1 MQLQFLDAASV
12 LPDAGI
18 VVCIGRRKSG
28 KTVNILDLLFQKRNA
43 FSHGIVF
50 CGSKATCRE
59 YQQHIPSV
67 FIHDEFNP
75 KLLESIVNKQERDVE
90 MGTAKPIFVLLDDLM
105 YAKGAVT
112 KDKTVRRIA
121 FNGRHAK
128 IFLILSMQYSMDLDP
143 SIRQQI
149 DFVFLSREKNV
160 HYREKLYNAYNV
172 CFDTFKSFDRA
183 MQGCTQ
189 NFETFVL
196 SSASDTQSD
205 KPEDNCFWFK
215 SKLGRKFRMNAK
227 GSWWKF
233 HRRMYDPKHFLRGCG
248 SDQATVTLVAAPKT
262 NIEKA
267 PEILH
272 TKEGKHFLQS
282 QRLKNIGPR
291 QGIGTGVTRNIVI

>member
-1 MQLQFLDAASV
+1 MQLRFLDVATG
-12 LPDAGI
+12 LPDSGI

-28 KTVNILDLLFQKRNA
+28 KTVNILDILYHKRMS

-112 KDKTVRRIA
+112 RDKTVRRIA

-149 DFVFLSREKNV
+149 DFVFLSREKNK

-172 CFDTFKSFDRA
+172 CFESPSAFDRA
-183 MQGCTQ
+183 MTSCT
-189 NFETFVL
+189 NDFETFVL

-205 KPEDNCFWFK
+205 KPEDNAFWFK
-215 SKLGRKFRMNAK
+215 SKPGRKFKMNAK

-233 HRRMYDPKHFLRGCG
+233 HRRMYDPKHFLRNDGG
-248 SDQATVTLVAAPKT
+248 DQATVTLVSAPKR
-262 NIEKA
+262 A
-267 PEILH
+267 PQISH
-272 TKEGKHFLQS
+272 TEEGKKHIATE
-282 QRLKNIGPR
+282 RLRNVGPR
-291 QGIGTGVTRNIVI
+291 SGIGTGLRDVL